1 MADTNKAEKLAAAR
15 KKVFYLPSTFNEF
28 AALKDIDVVV
38 LNLHVQHFS
47 WNYCVLITLR
57 HV

>member
-38 LNLHVQHFS
+38 FNLLVQHFS
-47 WNYCVLITLR
+47 
-57 HV
+57 